1 MNSKLGAIENLEFP
15 QFSFYRSDDLCIL
28 QSVFRI
34 HLAAFAD
41 YMRIKCNAIFVMCH
55 FLGIKIHLW
64 KSCKVEKILNGS
76 LDLIPSPSPSVKI
89 QIMGGKVCFRGK
101 GQTFLALSTNFWKQ
115 KKVCWHQCFASLP
128 KLSFPANSLNFH
140 WGWRYRIQAIFL

>member
-1 MNSKLGAIENLEFP
+1 MNNLLSYCGLVDAKIRASDKDLPVLITCCTLKNAAMNSKLGAIENLEFP

-41 YMRIKCNAIFVMCH
+41 YMRIKCNTIFVMCH

-89 QIMGGKVCFRGK
+89 QIMGGKVCLRCK
-101 GQTFLALSTNFWKQ
+101 G
-115 KKVCWHQCFASLP
+115 
-128 KLSFPANSLNFH
+128 
-140 WGWRYRIQAIFL
+140 